1 METARDLSDR
11 LAVLLRREHG
21 ALAEFLIGLAEFDQR
36 QAWREL
42 GYSSLFVYLTRHLGV
57 SNGSAHYRSVAARLV
72 QRHPALLEA
81 LREGKICFSVM
92 VELSK
97 VLTLENEAEVLP
109 RFFHRS
115 KNEARAVTAE
125 LRPQPVPK
133 RTVVTALPA
142 PVLARSI
149 EATPLAGKP

>member
-21 ALAEFLIGLAEFDQR
+21 ALAEFLIGLAEFDRR

-42 GYSSLFVYLTRHLGV
+42 GCPSLFVYLTRHLGV

-72 QRHPALLEA
+72 QRHPAVLEA
-81 LREGKICFSVM
+81 LSEGKICFSVL

-115 KNEARAVTAE
+115 KTEAQAITAE
-125 LRPQPVPK
+125 LQPQPVPK
-133 RTVVTALPA
+133 RTVV
-142 PVLARSI
+142 I
-149 EATPLAGKP
+149 

>member
-1 METARDLSDR
+1 MATARDLSDR

-21 ALAEFLIGLAEFDQR
+21 ALADFLVALADFDQR

-72 QRHPALLEA
+72 QRHPAVLEA

-109 RFFHRS
+109 RFLHRS
-115 KNEARAVTAE
+115 KAEAQAVTAE
-125 LRPQPVPK
+125 LQPRPVPE
-133 RTVVTALPA
+133 RTVVTVLPA
-142 PVLARSI
+142 PVLA
-149 EATPLAGKP
+149 